1 MCHLFHAN
9 VSSGPWRSSFVR
21 PSPTLN
27 MSVGTTDPL
36 HGSIS
41 STRLSANNKRE
52 YNFVRIFRSK
62 LNYSKRVTGFGNL
75 IINYSSRGGCENV
88 PEQKCKVVPRQV
100 CQQGC
105 SDKPM
110 CNQCDQLRNQGIFSS
125 CSTGTCPNYFPE
137 DPVISGN
144 WQTGGGYNP
153 GNLGDSGFNPGNLGD
168 S

>member
-62 LNYSKRVTGFGNL
+62 LNYSKRETGFGNL

-88 PEQKCKVVPRQV
+88 PEQKCKSVPRQQ
-100 CQQGC
+100 CQQV
-105 SDKPM
+105 P
-110 CNQCDQLRNQGIFSS
+110 NQVCENVPRPRWEALQDQTKRRRQPKLVSLSCTLRSRDRVWIPFMQ
-125 CSTGTCPNYFPE
+125 
-137 DPVISGN
+137 
-144 WQTGGGYNP
+144 
-153 GNLGDSGFNPGNLGD
+153 
-168 S
+168 